1 MKSTLL
7 RRKPIDIYNFFLDI
21 NINNKFLKERNYNYV
36 TNTKWWLKFNS
47 IKSINQFKTHIK
59 QEIKKIELFK
69 LVYSHGDLG
78 SENVFLNKKGYV
90 IIDWEKFSKDAPII
104 TDFLGIILGNNSNK
118 IISQKNKNKNKKSL
132 MFFYKSYFS
141 SKFSYSD
148 FLIGLVFYLGTD
160 FNLAHFLINNFTNDV
175 D

>member
-1 MKSTLL
+1 M
-7 RRKPIDIYNFFLDI
+7 
-21 NINNKFLKERNYNYV
+21 
-36 TNTKWWLKFNS
+36 
-47 IKSINQFKTHIK
+47 
-59 QEIKKIELFK
+59 
-69 LVYSHGDLG
+69 G
-78 SENVFLNKKGYV
+78 SENVFLNKNGYV

-141 SKFSYSD
+141 NKFSYSD